1 MCQSKLER
9 CKFHHLRRTQPY
21 FNYQHRIMSVSNCPF
36 KSHSLFQSITCV
48 TNCEESAIKFMRPIK
63 LELKTGSVMRL
74 ARNVPRLPVNVF
86 GVLFGNNERI
96 SVHITVSLNK
106 KNVSLNIQRQ
116 VKS

>member
-1 MCQSKLER
+1 MCQSKRER

-21 FNYQHRIMSVSNCPF
+21 FNYRHRIMSVNNCPF

-74 ARNVPRLPVNVF
+74 ARNVPRLSGECLWRPF
-86 GVLFGNNERI
+86 W
-96 SVHITVSLNK
+96 
-106 KNVSLNIQRQ
+106 QQ
-116 VKS
+116 